1 MVCVICVFAYC
12 QYSGHSSPFTKKIKI
27 KCSRIQK
34 HGIFTCTKISAITVV
49 SPHTSH
55 QGNYKCSVKSIC
67 VQRFLHVDR
76 SDEQWNESTTE
87 KEEIF
92 VGENFR
98 TFPSKTFRMEFNFA
112 LWNWPKKGKSR
123 RDDRKACKPGG
134 RKFGM
139 DINFV
144 HFPIIQTLQNWIPYE
159 NFFFYSERKIC
170 NYACLLYWKFY
181 TFTNKSTLFHE
192 VNFPCSNSTQLHWL
206 KKKKATNT

>member
-1 MVCVICVFAYC
+1 MILVMLFVCSILLHGFFAVYVFFSFLFICIFTIGCASMVCVICVFAYC

-34 HGIFTCTKISAITVV
+34 YGIFTCTKISAITVV

-76 SDEQWNESTTE
+76 SDEQWNESTTV

-112 LWNWPKKGKSR
+112 L
-123 RDDRKACKPGG
+123 
-134 RKFGM
+134 
-139 DINFV
+139 
-144 HFPIIQTLQNWIPYE
+144 
-159 NFFFYSERKIC
+159 
-170 NYACLLYWKFY
+170 
-181 TFTNKSTLFHE
+181 
-192 VNFPCSNSTQLHWL
+192 
-206 KKKKATNT
+206 